1 MLQFSIEQLF
11 GSKVRVRL
19 LKLFLEHPAER
30 FYVREITRL
39 IKAHINSVRRELDN
53 LTRLGLIIL
62 KTDEKAGAQANRHY
76 FEIKSDFVLFTEL
89 RDLMLKAY
97 VLLQI
102 DFAKALEKQ
111 GDVSYLAFTGSF
123 AGLKDC
129 PTDLLIVGRVAKDKC
144 AKLVKDLETELWR
157 PINYTL
163 MTPQEF
169 DQRKKA
175 TDRFIYKI
183 LESQKTVLVDNL
195 NRIP

>member
-62 KTDEKAGAQANRHY
+62 KTDEKAGAQANRRY
-76 FEIKSDFVLFTEL
+76 FEVRPDFVLFIEL
-89 RDLMLKAY
+89 RNLMLKADT
-97 VLLQI
+97 LLQI

-111 GDVSYLAFTGSF
+111 GDIRYLAFTGNF
-123 AGLKDC
+123 VGLRDF
-129 PTDLLIVGRVAKDKC
+129 PTDLLIVSRLAKDKC
-144 AKLVKDLETELWR
+144 AKLVKDLEAELWR

-169 DQRKKA
+169 DLRKKS

-183 LESQKTVLVDNL
+183 LESPKTVLIDNFSVVL
-195 NRIP
+195 